1 MKKICLKTIIFLAFC
16 PFLNAQSNLKTRT
29 IATGL
34 DTPWEIIWGP
44 DNHIWVTERFGRIS
58 RINPTTGVITPLL
71 TISEVREN
79 GEGGLLG
86 MALDTV
92 GLNNLPNVYVAYDY
106 TAANGNYREKIV
118 SYQYNG
124 TTLINPTIIL
134 DNIAAANIHNG
145 CRLVISPDRKLF
157 ISTGDAATVS
167 TSQNT
172 ASLNGKILRV
182 NLNGTIP
189 ADNPIKDSPVWS
201 WGHRNAQGLVYS
213 TVFNQMYSSE
223 HGQNI
228 EDELNIIQKARNY
241 GWVTVEGAC
250 NLAAEQTFCRDSNIV
265 EPIAGWSPPLGVA
278 GIDFYSHNLIPEWK
292 NSILMASLRGARLTV
307 IKLNA
312 NGLQAVSKTD
322 FYTNTYGRLRDVC
335 ISPDGKVYLAVS
347 NKDTRGLPQPDD
359 DKIIE
364 ISAATSAVKDIQQ
377 TVRIFP
383 NPVSNILTLESE
395 LAFSKIQLYDS
406 IGRLVTDIKGSN
418 RLDLSAYTEGGYFIT
433 ILDEKGVIISC
444 QKIVKY

>member
-1 MKKICLKTIIFLAFC
+1 MKKICLAVISFLAFYS
-16 PFLNAQSNLKTRT
+16 FLNAQSNLKTRT
-29 IATGL
+29 VATGL

-92 GLNNLPNVYVAYDY
+92 GLNNLPNIYVAYDY
-106 TAANGNYREKIV
+106 TAANGSYREKIV
-118 SYQYNG
+118 SYQYDG

-134 DNIAAANIHNG
+134 DNISAANIHNG

-157 ISTGDAATVS
+157 ISTGDAATTS

-213 TVFNQMYSSE
+213 TVFNQLYSSE

-250 NLAAEQTFCRDSNIV
+250 NLAAEQTFCRDSNVV

-292 NSILMASLRGARLTV
+292 NSILMTSLRGGRLTV
-307 IKLNA
+307 IKLSA

-322 FYTNTYGRLRDVC
+322 FYTNAYGRLRDVC

-364 ISAATSAVKDIQQ
+364 ISAATSAVKDIKQ
-377 TVRIFP
+377 TIRIFP
-383 NPVSNILTLESE
+383 NPVSHVLTIEAQV
-395 LAFSKIQLYDS
+395 AFSKIQLYDS
-406 IGRLVTDIKGSN
+406 IGRLVTEIKGSN
-418 RLDLSAYTEGGYFIT
+418 KLDLSAYTEGGYFIAV
-433 ILDEKGVIISC
+433 LDEKGVIISC